1 MGVPPA
7 LKDKLK
13 RRIPVGRFGRRR
25 DIEQPAV
32 FLCSDAASFI
42 NGAIIVVDGGQWL
55 ASGSLLGSD

>member
-1 MGVPPA
+1 
-7 LKDKLK
+7 
-13 RRIPVGRFGRRR
+13 RIR

-55 ASGSLLGSD
+55 ASGGLLGSE